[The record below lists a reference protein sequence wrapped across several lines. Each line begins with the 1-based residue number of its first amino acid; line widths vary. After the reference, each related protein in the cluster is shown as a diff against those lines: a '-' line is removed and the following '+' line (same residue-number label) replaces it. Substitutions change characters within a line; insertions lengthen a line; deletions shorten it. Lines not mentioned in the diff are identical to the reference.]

1 MTHPLRPGA
10 LPELL
15 EAAVGRGGRNGR
27 GSSRLQVETS
37 RLSRDIYCGSQQR
50 TGLAYMYRRITTLL
64 EKTPVE
70 RDSRH

>member
-27 GSSRLQVETS
+27 GSSRLQADFHVIFIAVHS
-37 RLSRDIYCGSQQR
+37 K
-50 TGLAYMYRRITTLL
+50 GLDYVQYRRITTLL

>member
-27 GSSRLQVETS
+27 GSSRLQVLTIDFHMIFIAVHS
-37 RLSRDIYCGSQQR
+37 K
-50 TGLAYMYRRITTLL
+50 GLVYVPPNHDLGGEDA
-64 EKTPVE
+64 
-70 RDSRH
+70 H